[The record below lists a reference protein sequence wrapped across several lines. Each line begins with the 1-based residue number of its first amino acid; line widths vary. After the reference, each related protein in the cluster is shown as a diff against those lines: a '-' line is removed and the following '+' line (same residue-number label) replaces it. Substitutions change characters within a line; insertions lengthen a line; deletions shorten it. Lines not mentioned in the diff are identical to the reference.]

1 MKNTIKYLDL
11 VLGIKPLPPQPLKV
25 VKVVPPPPKIE
36 VPKVDYF
43 KFAEVVNGR
52 CATLGLVLGKFN
64 YINSG
69 HDMYTQ
75 ITTDPVQNFM
85 ALLGITMVMS
95 SITLYTFDK
104 RDESALPENLEQVT
118 GNFNMLSWFIN
129 LIIMFIK

>member
-1 MKNTIKYLDL
+1 MKNTIKNLDL
-11 VLGIKPLPPQPLKV
+11 VLGIKPLPPKIKV
-25 VKVVPPPPKIE
+25 VKTIPPPPPPKIE

-52 CATLGLVLGKFN
+52 CATLGLVIGKFN
-64 YINSG
+64 YMNSE
-69 HDMYTQ
+69 HVTP
-75 ITTDPVQNFM
+75 DPVQNFM

-129 LIIMFIK
+129 LIIILK

>member
-1 MKNTIKYLDL
+1 MKNTIKNLDL
-11 VLGIKPLPPQPLKV
+11 VLGIKPLPPLQPLQPKV
-25 VKVVPPPPKIE
+25 VKVVPPPPP
-36 VPKVDYF
+36 VKVDYF
-43 KFAEVVNGR
+43 KFAEIVNGR
-52 CATLGLVLGKFN
+52 CATLGLVIN
-64 YINSG
+64 YMDSG

-129 LIIMFIK
+129 LVINLK

>member
-1 MKNTIKYLDL
+1 MKNTIKNLDS
-11 VLGIKPLPPQPLKV
+11 VLGIKPLPPQIKV
-25 VKVVPPPPKIE
+25 VKVVPPPPP
-36 VPKVDYF
+36 VKVDYF

-52 CATLGLVLGKFN
+52 CATLGLVIGKFN
-64 YINSG
+64 YMNSG

-104 RDESALPENLEQVT
+104 RDESEIPESLEQVT

-129 LIIMFIK
+129 LVIMFIK

>member
-1 MKNTIKYLDL
+1 MKNTIKNLDS
-11 VLGIKPLPPQPLKV
+11 VLGIKPLPPQIKV
-25 VKVVPPPPKIE
+25 VKVVPPPLPPP
-36 VPKVDYF
+36 VKVDYF

-52 CATLGLVLGKFN
+52 CATLGLVIGKFN
-64 YINSG
+64 YMNSG

-104 RDESALPENLEQVT
+104 RDESEIPESLEQVT

-129 LIIMFIK
+129 LVIMFIK

>member
-1 MKNTIKYLDL
+1 MKNTIKNLDS
-11 VLGIKPLPPQPLKV
+11 VLGIKPLPPQIKV
-25 VKVVPPPPKIE
+25 VKVVPPPPPPP
-36 VPKVDYF
+36 VKVDYF

-52 CATLGLVLGKFN
+52 CATLGLVIGKFN
-64 YINSG
+64 YMNSG

-129 LIIMFIK
+129 LVIMFIK